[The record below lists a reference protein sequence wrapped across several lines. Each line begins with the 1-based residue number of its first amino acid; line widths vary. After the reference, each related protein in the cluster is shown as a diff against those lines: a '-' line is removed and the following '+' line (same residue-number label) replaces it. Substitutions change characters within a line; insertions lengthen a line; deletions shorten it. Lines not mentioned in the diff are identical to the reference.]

1 MATTMSLANHP
12 RNLCTFDWT
21 LLAVRTKYVF
31 RPAVF
36 KISFLQMY
44 LAPLVKLGSP
54 KFRRF
59 ILNLIPWKPLHDI
72 RDITDVLHS
81 TAVEIIDSKKRALKD
96 GDEAVER
103 QIGQGKDILSILSR
117 CFSFLHYGW
126 TSFLTIHQ
134 CEPI

>member
-1 MATTMSLANHP
+1 MSLANRP

-21 LLAVRTKYVF
+21 LQVVRTKYIF
-31 RPAVF
+31 RPAIF

-59 ILNLIPWKPLHDI
+59 ILDLIPWKPLRDI

-81 TAVEIIDSKKRALKD
+81 TAVEIIGSKKRALKD

-103 QIGQGKDILSILSR
+103 QIGQGKNILSILSR
-117 CFSFLHYGW
+117 DFSFLDYGW
-126 TSFLTIHQ
+126 TSLLIIHQ
-134 CEPI
+134 CELI